1 MESDR
6 CVIHV
11 RAKAVEKGS
20 FTQGAEMGID
30 GDGKR
35 GNVWYKKLRSEE
47 RAITKFRRT
56 HSTSS
61 ELVYTGEIVPGWNE
75 DFTALWSE
83 ALDEANLRE
92 QEKRAALQF
101 QCFHILSWNVA

>member
-20 FTQGAEMGID
+20 FTQGAEIGID
-30 GDGKR
+30 GDGER
-35 GNVWYKKLRSEE
+35 GKVWYKKLRSEE
-47 RAITKFRRT
+47 RAITKYRRT

-61 ELVYTGEIVPGWNE
+61 ESVCAGEIVP
-75 DFTALWSE
+75 
-83 ALDEANLRE
+83 R
-92 QEKRAALQF
+92 
-101 QCFHILSWNVA
+101 